1 MATRRTFLTLPL
13 LAVLAAR
20 PAAAREWKRIRIGTD
35 GAYPP
40 FSRVV
45 DGRPVGFDPE
55 VAEALCRRIG
65 ADCEIVALGWDALLP
80 SLQARRVDALVASIP
95 ITDATRRSVEFTQ
108 RYHQILPR
116 FVGRLVDAPADP
128 PHASLAGLRIGV
140 REGTAH
146 ATHLALR
153 HPAAAPIAFP
163 SEAAA
168 GAALIDRRLDLVF
181 GDTTALYRW
190 LDEDAPRGVVGF
202 VGEGVA
208 DPAQFGDGAGIA
220 YRREDRD
227 LGQLLDRALL
237 DIGRDGTL
245 DAIAGRWF
253 PFAIR

>member
-1 MATRRTFLTLPL
+1 MATRRTVLALPFF
-13 LAVLAAR
+13 AAFAAR
-20 PAAAREWKRIRIGTD
+20 PAAARDWKRIRIGTD

-45 DGRPVGFDPE
+45 DGRPVGFDPD

-65 ADCEIVALGWDALLP
+65 AECEVVALGWDALLP
-80 SLQARRVDALVASIP
+80 SLQAKRVDALVASIP
-95 ITDATRRSVEFTQ
+95 ITDAARRSMEFTQ

-128 PHASLAGLRIGV
+128 TRATLAGLRIGV

-146 ATHLALR
+146 AAHLALR
-153 HPAAAPIAFP
+153 HPKAIPIAFP
-163 SEAAA
+163 SEASA
-168 GAALIDRRLDLVF
+168 GAALVDRRIDLVF
-181 GDTTALYRW
+181 GDTSALYRW
-190 LDEDAPRGVVGF
+190 LDEEAPHGVAGF
-202 VGEGVA
+202 VGEAVA

-220 YRREDRD
+220 FRREDRD